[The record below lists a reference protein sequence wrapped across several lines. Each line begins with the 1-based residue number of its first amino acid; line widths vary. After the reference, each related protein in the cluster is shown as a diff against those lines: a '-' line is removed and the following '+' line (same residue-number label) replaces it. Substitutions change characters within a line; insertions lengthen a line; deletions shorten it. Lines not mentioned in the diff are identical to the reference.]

1 MRTKTLRPLSD
12 LECALLGL
20 LRQEPR
26 SGYDLRKI
34 FADTPFVEFSDS
46 PGAVYPALQRLERR
60 GFLEAV
66 HAVKTSG
73 RRRRTLRVTPKGLEV
88 FREWLRSP
96 VTRDAV
102 VHHPSGLM
110 LQFAFLEE
118 VWGRAACVSFLRK
131 YEIHLS
137 AYLAELEAYLEPIQ
151 AAMTLSGK
159 LAYESGLA
167 GLRAQKRWISQALR
181 RIQEEEK

>member
-1 MRTKTLRPLSD
+1 MRTNTRPLSD

-20 LRQEPR
+20 LRQQPR

-34 FADTPFVEFSDS
+34 FADTPFVQFSDS

-60 GFLEAV
+60 GWLTAV
-66 HAVKTSG
+66 RGEKASG
-73 RRRRTLRVTPKGLEV
+73 RGRRILRLTPKGLAA

-96 VTRDAV
+96 VTRDDV
-102 VHHPSGLM
+102 IHRHDGLM

-118 VWGRAACVSFLRK
+118 VWGRAACVAFLRE
-131 YEIHLS
+131 YESHLA
-137 AYLAELEAYLEPIQ
+137 AYLPELEAYLEPLE

-159 LAYESGLA
+159 LAYQSGLG
-167 GLRAQKRWISQALR
+167 GLRAQKRWASQAR
-181 RIQEEEK
+181 RKMEEEK